1 MIPADTSCRL
11 RGLFSRERNRA
22 GNRKGGHKY
31 VRQYL
36 PFRGR
41 SFAKHHLAPA
51 RLSALWTLRREFCPR
66 FAEVCEP
73 EAQARV
79 RGDNPRLRFG
89 LPVRVDNTNNALN
102 SFSKFSLAPCF
113 GAGAPSMVCALSFHF
128 PASGAG
134 LSAAGSK
141 VGEREASSNP
151 AFKHG
156 LMKIR
161 RILEARVNRNTV
173 RFLGS
178 RYLPDPVGAFAK

>member
-113 GAGAPSMVCALSFHF
+113 SAGAPSMVCALFPLSSQRRWTQRRWLESGRKGGLFQPRLQARANENSAHF
-128 PASGAG
+128 GSTSEPKYREVSGV
-134 LSAAGSK
+134 SI
-141 VGEREASSNP
+141 SS
-151 AFKHG
+151 
-156 LMKIR
+156 
-161 RILEARVNRNTV
+161 
-173 RFLGS
+173 
-178 RYLPDPVGAFAK
+178 